1 MESFVDFKLV
11 NQTLPFVPMNSV
23 PPLELHDI
31 HEIITEEHQSPIIST
46 VEQREDEQQ
55 QVQLDPEPIVLVPAE
70 TIIPITIQVDSK
82 LVEEVPI
89 EKLVCF

>member
-1 MESFVDFKLV
+1 
-11 NQTLPFVPMNSV
+11 MNSV

-31 HEIITEEHQSPIIST
+31 QEIITEEHQSPIIST
-46 VEQREDEQQ
+46 VEQREEEQQ
-55 QVQLDPEPIVLVPAE
+55 QQIDTEPIVLVPAE
-70 TIIPITIQVDSK
+70 TIIPITIQIDSK